1 MSIEFTPVRLS
12 HLLGHSSVGAIVRA
26 VEEPKYLIVIKD
38 IREWTKSGGKP
49 SGDLIPYVDGVRSAL
64 GIEQDLRKPP
74 VAQKSESGGVVGD
87 CIPAVRFPS
96 WMWCPNCGV
105 LFHKPWNG
113 VEWDA
118 SKQLPRCTKCEK
130 LSELNQVPWLIA
142 HPDGHL
148 ADVPWH
154 YLTHR
159 DARNEEQ
166 SRCRENIGEPHLR
179 LRYPKGS
186 TPLLECMVCRASTPF
201 SANGKVPFG
210 RAGKQPWVHESPTL
224 GQSTE
229 LATLLEVNDSRVH
242 SAVTVS
248 ALVIPPESRI
258 RRNTVVDRIY
268 SNSNLRHDLD
278 KPMNTLQRRNRLS
291 TLRDELHCS
300 EAEIL
305 AALEEIN
312 RGYPLYGKSIT
323 PAILLETEYGAL
335 TSPIPDNGDDEDL
348 VTIHHTHDWKSLAN
362 ESGDSAGIRREIIQ
376 AFDQVVAV
384 HRLKEIRVLKGF
396 TRMNGEVIV
405 PPDIEGNATWLPAI
419 ELFGEGIFITLDE
432 HILSSWEAED
442 AVVRRTAMFRD
453 RFVAA
458 NLSFHPEVAVS
469 PRFLFLHTLSHL
481 LIRQLEAE
489 AGYPAASLKERI
501 FCSSGSAKMAGM
513 LVYVA
518 VPDVAGSLGGLA
530 ELAEPRRLL
539 RLLSDV
545 FEHAQ
550 WCSMDPVCRE
560 HQGQG
565 PALLNRAACHG
576 CALIPEPS
584 CSCGNLL
591 LDRSFLKGWLPEG
604 GSRGKSDGDGMQ
616 PFLDFVGTLPVS
628 AL

>member
-1 MSIEFTPVRLS
+1 MSIEHTPVRLS

-26 VEEPKYLIVIKD
+26 VEEPKYLMVIKD

-49 SGDLIPYVDGVRSAL
+49 AGDLIPYVDGVRSSL
-64 GIEQDLRKPP
+64 GIEQELRKPP
-74 VAQKSESGGVVGD
+74 VAKKLESGTVVGD
-87 CIPAVRFPS
+87 CIPAVRFPA
-96 WMWCPNCGV
+96 WMRCPNCGF
-105 LFHKPWNG
+105 LFHKPWKG

-118 SKQLPRCTKCEK
+118 ADKLPRCTKCEK
-130 LSELNQVPWLIA
+130 QPELNQVLWLIA

-159 DARNEEQ
+159 EAKTEEQ
-166 SRCRENIGEPHLR
+166 GRCRENIGQPHLR
-179 LRYPKGS
+179 LRYTKGL
-186 TPLLECMVCRASTPF
+186 TPELECMVCRASAPF
-201 SANGKVPFG
+201 SANNKVPFG
-210 RAGKQPWVHESPTL
+210 RAGKQPWIRESPTL
-224 GQSTE
+224 SPHSE

-248 ALVIPPESRI
+248 ALVIPPESQI
-258 RRNTVVDRIY
+258 RRNTVVDRIFR
-268 SNSNLRHDLD
+268 NSRLRYALD
-278 KPMNTLQRRNRLS
+278 KPMTDLQKRIQLS
-291 TLRDELHCS
+291 LLKDEFRCT
-300 EAEIL
+300 EAEIID
-305 AALEEIN
+305 AREKIEQ
-312 RGYPLYGKSIT
+312 GYPLYGKSIT
-323 PAILLETEYGAL
+323 PAILLEKEYGAL
-335 TSPIPDNGDDEDL
+335 TTPISDNRDDEDL
-348 VTIHHTHDWKSLAN
+348 VTIHHTHTWKSSAN
-362 ESGDSAGIRREIIQ
+362 ESGNSAGIRREIIR
-376 AFDQVVAV
+376 AFHQVVAV

-396 TRMNGEVIV
+396 SRMNGEVIV
-405 PPDIEGNATWLPAI
+405 PPDIEGMASWLPAI
-419 ELFGEGIFITLDE
+419 ELFGEGVFITLDE
-432 HILSSWEAED
+432 EILSSWEAVA

-458 NLSFHPEVAVS
+458 NLSFHPEVTVS

-545 FEHAQ
+545 FERAQ

-584 CSCGNLL
+584 CSCGNVL

-604 GSRGKSDGDGMQ
+604 GARGKPAGDGML
-616 PFLDFVGTLPVS
+616 PFLDFVGTLPAC